1 MNDADFSKLDTHL
14 HDLVTNHFQ
23 IDLTVEKNLDTYHVF
38 RNDVVELIDDED
50 IGKVK
55 IPDTQTNTFNID
67 ALEKLAINY
76 DLLLSDN
83 LINFANDVA
92 DLKKNKD
99 SIAVQLT
106 RIADALENKTERRI
120 IWN

>member
-1 MNDADFSKLDTHL
+1 MNDIDFDKLDTHL

-55 IPDTQTNTFNID
+55 IPDTQTNTFNTVI
-67 ALEKLAINY
+67 
-76 DLLLSDN
+76 
-83 LINFANDVA
+83 
-92 DLKKNKD
+92 
-99 SIAVQLT
+99 QLT
-106 RIADALENKTERRI
+106 RIADALENKTVSLSGKLSDQYKLEELRRVK
-120 IWN
+120 NG